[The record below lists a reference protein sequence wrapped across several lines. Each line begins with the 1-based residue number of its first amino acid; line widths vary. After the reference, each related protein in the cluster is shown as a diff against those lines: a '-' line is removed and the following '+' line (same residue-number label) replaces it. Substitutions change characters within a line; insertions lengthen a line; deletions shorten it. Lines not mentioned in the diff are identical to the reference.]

1 MSSVAVSSISRGHL
15 EPPAHCSTT
24 LLPRDCPRKVEKDLA
39 QGVRVGVMGADL
51 EEEPVHQIVRK
62 SKKKVKEKKVSRV
75 VAF

>member
-1 MSSVAVSSISRGHL
+1 M
-15 EPPAHCSTT
+15 
-24 LLPRDCPRKVEKDLA
+24 LPRDCPRKVEKDLA

-62 SKKKVKEKKVSRV
+62 IKKKVKEKKVSRV